1 MQKHLLAGA
10 LLAVNIW
17 APFPSHAQQSNQ
29 EACPAGQERDAD
41 GNCASPMP
49 ATPHQQG
56 VLKEDPATAP
66 QDPASTGQSG
76 GAVPA
81 TPHQQQTLQPK
92 PGG

>member
-1 MQKHLLAGA
+1 MKKHLLTSA

-17 APFPSHAQQSNQ
+17 TLAPSHAQQSNQ
-29 EACPAGQERDAD
+29 DACPGGQKRNAE
-41 GNCASPMP
+41 GNCAAPMP

-56 VLKEDPATAP
+56 VLKKDPAAGA
-66 QDPASTGQSG
+66 QDPGSTGQSG
-76 GAVPA
+76 GEIPA